1 MAATSEDLARMLV
14 TIELSQAKV
23 EKQAAAIARA
33 AEKSAKQTESA
44 YKAANSNVAS
54 GFQQTGAQVTTS
66 LRAQQQAAKNLGF
79 QLNDIATQLASGT
92 SPFRVLAQQGGQV
105 VQILNE
111 TGGARGAIGALAGSF
126 GSLLNPIGLATI
138 AIGTLGAAALTY
150 FTSSEEEGEKNNKT
164 LDDHRA
170 KIQAALEAWGSSAPQ
185 AVIDYA
191 NALDRI
197 AEVNKQLE
205 ALTLTRDALAK
216 PFRDASGDIQVELAN
231 IRAALIDFGVE
242 GAQVS
247 NELGDRFADFE
258 KKAAE
263 GKDTTAALAA
273 IVETLGRASQLTG
286 STIGDSLVANL
297 KKLGEQ
303 ALSTKDQI
311 DSLNG
316 SIERNKSL
324 AVQSINSLRLPEQLT
339 PITSGAGVFNPS
351 QTQLEQAEAAKKEAE
366 QAAKEAQRAAEQAR
380 KNATREAQRAAKE
393 AAERLS
399 RAVANQTSVAV
410 DAATAYLG
418 QRETTNRGSINAFL
432 QAGGVD
438 LDAAT
443 TAWCAAFVNSALAQ
457 VGVKGSGSNVATDF
471 LNWGTTINPSQVQ
484 RGDVLVQDRGLSAG
498 QTGGHVG
505 FATGLVRFKEGILQ
519 LQMLSGNASNKVS
532 EDWVNATDVVARRAT
547 DAVQVSA
554 DALQHITDGSKAALE
569 QQKQALQ
576 DQQAAYEQLG
586 QIATTALNGIANAL
600 ADGKIEGHELLQILV
615 QIIQQMLTM
624 PKGGLGGLFGG
635 GGGGGLLGGFLI
647 PGILHKGGV
656 AGSDGYGH
664 GRAVSPSVFAGAK
677 RYHSGG
683 VAGLQ
688 PGEVPAILQ
697 RGEVVLPRGAG
708 MSSGSN
714 VHVTVGVSANNNG
727 NLLPFVESV
736 SKSTVRQAAPAI
748 IQASTK
754 NVAKNFPGM
763 MANAQSRTG

>member
-1 MAATSEDLARMLV
+1 MAATQEDLARLLV
-14 TIELSQAKV
+14 QVELSQAKV

-92 SPFRVLAQQGGQV
+92 SPFRVLAQQGGQI

-164 LDDHRA
+164 LDEHRA

-191 NALDRI
+191 NALERI
-197 AEVNKQLE
+197 AEVNKKLE
-205 ALTLTRDALAK
+205 ALNLTRDKLTE
-216 PFRDASGDIQVELAN
+216 PFRGAKDDIQIELAN
-231 IRAALIDFGVE
+231 IQMILQDFGVD
-242 GAQVS
+242 GAKIS
-247 NELGDRFADFE
+247 NDLGE
-258 KKAAE
+258 KWSALAKAIAE
-263 GKDTTAALAA
+263 NKDPTQEIAALVA
-273 IVETLGRASQLTG
+273 ELGRAAQFTG
-286 STIGDSLVANL
+286 SNVSDSLVKSL
-297 KKLGEQ
+297 QQLGEV
-303 ALSTKDQI
+303 AAGTKDQLEGVN
-311 DSLNG
+311 S
-316 SIERNKSL
+316 SIERLNNN
-324 AVQSINSLRLPEQLT
+324 AIQSINSLRLPEQLT
-339 PITSGAGVFNPS
+339 PLTSGAGVFNPS

-393 AAERLS
+393 AADRLS

-505 FATGLVRFKEGILQ
+505 FATGLVRFQEGILQ

-532 EDWVNATDVVARRAT
+532 EDWINATDVVAKRAT

-576 DQQAAYEQLG
+576 DQQQAYEQLG

-600 ADGKIEGHELLQILV
+600 ADGKIEGHELLQILI

-624 PKGGLGGLFGG
+624 PKGGLGGLFG

-714 VHVTVGVSANNNG
+714 INVTVGVSANNNG
-727 NLLPFVESV
+727 NLMPFVESV

-763 MANAQSRTG
+763 MANAQARTG